1 MSNENLPNEAHNP
14 PLRKGDVSGCPY
26 VTAQIVIIEE
36 LNRIANLP
44 AAKTF
49 KGAFRRAGK
58 ARGLILQ
65 LRELEL
71 MKKGFKPIPPF
82 EKGGVVNGLNADKIF
97 VDGNEYIIP
106 AEPSDDPL

>member
-1 MSNENLPNEAHNP
+1 MSNEAHNP

-26 VTAQIVIIEE
+26 VAAQVAIIKE
-36 LNRIANLP
+36 LERIAKLP
-44 AAKTF
+44 ATKTF

-58 ARGLILQ
+58 VKGLISQLQ
-65 LRELEL
+65 ELEL
-71 MKKGFKPIPPF
+71 MKKGFKPMPPF

-106 AEPSDDPL
+106 VEPSDDPL